1 GECRAAALLAAR
13 RPDRAGDVLLQRLA
27 AEVASLPDLPDPAE
41 LLAPIGAH
49 FIPDSYAPQD
59 LLV

>member
-1 GECRAAALLAAR
+1 
-13 RPDRAGDVLLQRLA
+13 LQRLA
-27 AEVASLPDLPDPAE
+27 AELAGLPGLPAAAE
-41 LLAPIGAH
+41 LLRPVGDH